1 MGFVPDAFLGRRNP
15 RKNSLGSSG
24 ARGSVGKVDAGDAI
38 FSKEHNPKKKK
49 KSQSPAG
56 CGAALVPH
64 RLRQSPGRVPIDV
77 METLKL
83 LGMIHVSAVPDSSPT
98 QIGVDLIPDNL

>member
-49 KSQSPAG
+49 KVNLPL
-56 CGAALVPH
+56 AAEPLWY
-64 RLRQSPGRVPIDV
+64 LTDFDRVLAECPL
-77 METLKL
+77 MSWKHSNYWE
-83 LGMIHVSAVPDSSPT
+83 
-98 QIGVDLIPDNL
+98 